1 MNRFNNITSMIVAGV
16 LIPVM
21 VIVIVCIR
29 ACQPAPEVKASLS
42 DVEVAVGESF
52 VFADSTRNAEAWLWE
67 FGDEKMSEERKGVY
81 AYRHAGRYKI
91 RLTVNGKYE
100 KLFIVNVKEADDGKL
115 SRLVEI
121 DAPSTAMQ
129 GEYVVFN
136 GIGNDRQW
144 QWEFGESGI
153 VDARE
158 KSPLY
163 AYAKPGNY
171 QVRLR
176 TENTQYPVVHRIEVR
191 PGYSTNDSTDVMSVI
206 GADIREKLQAISD
219 GKPFNTHY
227 RYIIRKYMCG
237 DEKTEVVINNNKYND
252 IYSYCQ
258 GLAATGRGRKTVIEH
273 VAVEIPDLESGC
285 VSKVIVIQASEQN

>member
-1 MNRFNNITSMIVAGV
+1 MIVIAV
-16 LIPVM
+16 LAV
-21 VIVIVCIR
+21 VITAVILSIR
-29 ACQPAPEVKASLS
+29 ACQSAPEVKASLS
-42 DVEVAVGESF
+42 DVEIEVGESF
-52 VFADSTRNAEAWLWE
+52 VYADSTRNAGTWLWE
-67 FGDEKMSEERKGVY
+67 FGDNKMSGERRGIY
-81 AYRHAGRYKI
+81 AYGQAGQYKV
-91 RLTVNGKYE
+91 RLTVNSKYE
-100 KLFIVNVKEADDGKL
+100 KLFIVNVKEVDKGKL

-129 GEYVVFN
+129 GEYIVFN
-136 GIGNDRQW
+136 GIGNDKQW

-163 AYAKPGNY
+163 AYSKPGIY
-171 QVRLR
+171 QVKLR
-176 TENTQYPVVHRIEVR
+176 TENTQYPVVHKIEVV
-191 PGYSTNDSTDVMSVI
+191 PGYSKNDSTDVLSVI

-219 GKPFNTHY
+219 GKSFNSNY
-227 RYIIRKYMCG
+227 RYIVRKYMCL

-285 VSKVIVIQASEQN
+285 VSKVIVIQTME

>member
-1 MNRFNNITSMIVAGV
+1 MIVIAV
-16 LIPVM
+16 LTAVTAV
-21 VIVIVCIR
+21 VILSIR
-29 ACQPAPEVKASLS
+29 ACQAAPEVKASLS
-42 DVEVAVGESF
+42 DVEIEVGEY
-52 VFADSTRNAEAWLWE
+52 FAYTDSTRNAETWLWE
-67 FGDEKMSEERKGVY
+67 FGDNKMSGERKGNY
-81 AYRHAGRYKI
+81 AYEQAGQYKV

-100 KLFIVNVKEADDGKL
+100 KLFIVNVKGENKENL

-129 GEYVVFN
+129 GEYIVFN

-163 AYAKPGNY
+163 AYAKPGIY
-171 QVRLR
+171 RVKLR
-176 TENTQYPVVHRIEVR
+176 TENTQYPVVHEIEVV
-191 PGYSTNDSTDVMSVI
+191 PSYSKNDSTDVLSVI
-206 GADIREKLQAISD
+206 GMDIREKLQAICD
-219 GKPFNTHY
+219 GKPFNSNY
-227 RYIIRKYMCG
+227 RYIVRKYMCS

-285 VSKVIVIQASEQN
+285 VSKVIVIQAME

>member
-1 MNRFNNITSMIVAGV
+1 MIVVAV
-16 LIPVM
+16 LTVVTAV
-21 VIVIVCIR
+21 VILSIR
-29 ACQPAPEVKASLS
+29 ACQAAPEVKASLS
-42 DVEVAVGESF
+42 DVEIEVGERF
-52 VFADSTRNAEAWLWE
+52 VYTDSTRNAESWLWE
-67 FGDEKMSEERKGVY
+67 FGDNKVSDERKGNY
-81 AYRHAGRYKI
+81 AYEQAGQYKV
-91 RLTVNGKYE
+91 RLTVDGKYE
-100 KLFIVNVKEADDGKL
+100 KLFIVNVKGGGKENL

-129 GEYVVFN
+129 GEYIVFN
-136 GIGNDRQW
+136 GIGNDKQW

-163 AYAKPGNY
+163 AYAKPGIY
-171 QVRLR
+171 RVKLR
-176 TENTQYPVVHRIEVR
+176 TENTQYPVVHEIEVV
-191 PGYSTNDSTDVMSVI
+191 PGYSKNDSTDVLSVI
-206 GADIREKLQAISD
+206 GMDIREKLQAICD
-219 GKPFNTHY
+219 GKPFNNNY
-227 RYIIRKYMCG
+227 RYIVRKYMCS

-285 VSKVIVIQASEQN
+285 VSKVIVIQAME